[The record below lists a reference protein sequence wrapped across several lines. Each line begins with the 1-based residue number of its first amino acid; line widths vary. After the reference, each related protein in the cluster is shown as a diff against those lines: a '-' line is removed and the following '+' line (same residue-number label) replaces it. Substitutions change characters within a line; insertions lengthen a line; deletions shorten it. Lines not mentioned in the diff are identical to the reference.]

1 MCLFF
6 ADCGILDLSILHRC
20 FPLTFKVSAME
31 SKLNQHIV
39 VTQPK
44 DRSLEA
50 YKVWVIEI
58 AERLTKEDIDLQLTP
73 QDWTINW
80 QEYWQEQFNQYS

>member
-6 ADCGILDLSILHRC
+6 AYCGILDLSNLHKR
-20 FPLTFKVSAME
+20 FLLTFKVSAME

-50 YKVWVIEI
+50 YKVWVIET
-58 AERLTKEDIDLQLTP
+58 AERLTKAEIGLQLTS

-80 QEYWQEQFNQYS
+80 QEYWQEQFNQ